1 MSEMTSRRFT
11 RTRVRALAAALGIAV
26 LAWAAAAAAQPDEA
40 IERYRAGY
48 GLLMKRDFRN
58 AAIELEAAAAIDSTY
73 DVALYALSRAHG
85 FLGNYIKAADA
96 LQAALRHGL
105 QKPPDRASR
114 SYVDSLRR
122 ALQPEAFDPLSNYR
136 GMLGGAYH
144 RSWIDSLRASRYQS
158 YAVGL
163 ADFYYRGGLVSR
175 QQRRFGEAIFH
186 LEQSLHHRPSDAW
199 LDSLD
204 AAFAGPLR
212 LLREGEARP
221 AWIDSLETARQLG
234 IRHRRHRAQT
244 YYTIGQC
251 HLSLRQPDAAVPALQ
266 QAVAVYPAY
275 PWPYVSLGRIHRQR
289 GELRKSAE
297 MFQKAIAV
305 DGSIVQAYSGLA
317 RVRLASDDLEG
328 AVRTLEKAVTVDP
341 EFSDGLVLLGTTLNH
356 LQRYEEAVGALKK
369 GVEVDPKNAEGH
381 YRLGEAYLG
390 IGKSRQAVQAAQ
402 AALRHRKDFYAAMVI
417 LADAHAELGE
427 IDSARRWYGEAA
439 KDSRQRDYCNHK
451 LQELDAA
458 EEEAEGR

>member
-1 MSEMTSRRFT
+1 MTLSRLT
-11 RTRVRALAAALGIAV
+11 RTRICVLAGALGITA
-26 LAWAAAAAAQPDEA
+26 LTWAAEASAQPDEA
-40 IERYRAGY
+40 IVRYRAGY
-48 GLLMKRDFRN
+48 NLLMKRDFRN
-58 AAIELEAAAAIDSTY
+58 ATIELEAAAAIDSTY

-105 QKPPDRASR
+105 QKPPDRAAR
-114 SYVDSLRR
+114 SYVDSLRK
-122 ALQPEAFDPLSNYR
+122 ALQPQAFNPLSNYR
-136 GMLGGAYH
+136 GMMGGMHH

-175 QQRRFGEAIFH
+175 QQRRFGEAIHH
-186 LEQSLHHRPSDAW
+186 LELSLRTRPGDAW
-199 LDSLD
+199 IDSLD

-221 AWIDSLETARQLG
+221 AWIDSLETARELG

-251 HLSLRQPDAAVPALQ
+251 HLSLRQPDAAVPALR
-266 QAVAVYPAY
+266 QAIVVYPDY

-289 GELRKSAE
+289 GESRKAAE

-317 RVRLASDDLEG
+317 RVRLASQDLEG
-328 AVRTLEKAVTVDP
+328 AVKTLEKAVAVDP
-341 EFSDGLVLLGTTLNH
+341 EYAEGLVLLGTTLNH
-356 LQRYEEAVGALKK
+356 LQRYDSAVTALKK
-369 GVEVDPKNAEGH
+369 AIEVDAKNAEAH
-381 YRLGEAYLG
+381 FRLAEAYFG
-390 IGKSRQAVQAAQ
+390 TGQSRPAIQAAR
-402 AALRHRKDFYAAMVI
+402 AAMRQRKDFYAAMVV
-417 LADAHAELGE
+417 LADAHADLGE
-427 IDSARRWYGEAA
+427 IEPARRWYGEAS

-451 LQELDAA
+451 LQELDAL
-458 EEEAEGR
+458 EEKAEGR

>member
-1 MSEMTSRRFT
+1 MTSSRFP
-11 RTRVRALAAALGIAV
+11 RTRGRPLAAALGIAAS
-26 LAWAAAAAAQPDEA
+26 AWAAAAAAQPDEA
-40 IERYRAGY
+40 IERYRSGY
-48 GLLMKRDFRN
+48 DLLMKRDFRN

-105 QKPPDRASR
+105 QKPPDRAPR
-114 SYVDSLRR
+114 SYVDSLRK
-122 ALQPEAFDPLSNYR
+122 ALQPQAFNPLSNYR
-136 GMLGGAYH
+136 GMLGGMYH
-144 RSWIDSLRASRYQS
+144 QSWIDSLRASRYQS

-163 ADFYYRGGLVSR
+163 ADFHYRGGLVSR
-175 QQRRFGEAIFH
+175 QQRRFGEAIHH
-186 LEQSLHHRPSDAW
+186 LELSLRNRPSDAW

-221 AWIDSLETARQLG
+221 AWIDSLEMARQLG

-244 YYTIGQC
+244 YYTIGLC
-251 HLSLRQPDAAVPALQ
+251 HLSLRQPDEAAPALRK
-266 QAVAVYPAY
+266 AIAVYPTY
-275 PWPYVSLGRIHRQR
+275 PWPYVSLGHIHRQR
-289 GELRKSAE
+289 GELRQSAQMYE
-297 MFQKAIAV
+297 KVIAV

-328 AVRTLEKAVTVDP
+328 AVRTLEKAVAVDP
-341 EFSDGLVLLGTTLNH
+341 EYADGLLLLGTAQNQ
-356 LQRYEEAVGALKK
+356 LQRYEEAAAALKK
-369 GVEVDPKNAEGH
+369 AVEVDAKNAEAH

-390 IGKSRQAVQAAQ
+390 TGQYRLAAGAAQ
-402 AALRHRKDFYAAMVI
+402 KAVRHKKEFYAAMVV

-427 IDSARRWYGEAA
+427 IEEARRWYTKAS
-439 KDSRQRDYCNHK
+439 KDSRQRDYCNHR

-458 EEEAEGR
+458 QAEAEGR

>member
-1 MSEMTSRRFT
+1 MTSSRFT
-11 RTRVRALAAALGIAV
+11 RTRFRAVAAALGIAA
-26 LAWAAAAAAQPDEA
+26 LAWAAAASAQPDEA
-40 IERYRAGY
+40 IVHYRAGY
-48 GLLMKRDFRN
+48 DLLMKRDFRN

-73 DVALYALSRAHG
+73 DVALYGLSRAHG

-105 QKPPDRASR
+105 QKPPDRAPR
-114 SYVDSLRR
+114 SYVDSLRK
-122 ALQPEAFDPLSNYR
+122 ALQPEAFNPLSNYR
-136 GMLGGAYH
+136 GMLGGMRH

-158 YAVGL
+158 FAVGL

-175 QQRRFGEAIFH
+175 QQRRFGEAINH
-186 LEQSLHHRPSDAW
+186 LELSLHHRPSDAW

-204 AAFAGPLR
+204 VAFAGPLR

-251 HLSLRQPDAAVPALQ
+251 HLSLRQPNAAVPALR
-266 QAVAVYPAY
+266 QAIAVYQAY
-275 PWPYVSLGRIHRQR
+275 PWPYLSLGHIHRQR
-289 GELRKSAE
+289 GELRQAAE
-297 MFQKAIAV
+297 MYEKAIAV

-317 RVRLASDDLEG
+317 RVRLASQDLEG
-328 AVRTLEKAVTVDP
+328 AVKTLEKAVSVDP
-341 EFSDGLVLLGTTLNH
+341 EYSDGLVLLGTTLNH
-356 LQRYEEAVGALKK
+356 LQRYEEAVSALKK
-369 GVEVDPKNAEGH
+369 AVEIDAKSAEGH
-381 YRLGEAYLG
+381 YRLGEAHLG
-390 IGKSRQAVQAAQ
+390 IGQYREAARAAK
-402 AALRHRKDFYAAMVI
+402 AALRHRKDFYAAMVV

-427 IDSARRWYGEAA
+427 IDTARRWYKEGS

-451 LQELDAA
+451 LQELDAL
-458 EEEAEGR
+458 EDKNEGR

>member
-1 MSEMTSRRFT
+1 MTSRRFS
-11 RTRVRALAAALGIAV
+11 RTGARALAALGIAA
-26 LAWAAAAAAQPDEA
+26 LSWAAAAAAQPDEA
-40 IERYRAGY
+40 IAHYRAGY
-48 GLLMKRDFRN
+48 DLLMKRDFRN
-58 AAIELEAAAAIDSTY
+58 ASFELEKAAAIDSTY

-85 FLGNYIKAADA
+85 FLGDYIKAAEA

-105 QKPPDRASR
+105 QKPPDRAPR
-114 SYVDSLRR
+114 SYVDSLRK
-122 ALQPEAFDPLSNYR
+122 ALQPEAFNPLSNYR
-136 GMLGGAYH
+136 GMLGGMYH

-175 QQRRFGEAIFH
+175 QQRRFGEAINH
-186 LEQSLHHRPSDAW
+186 LELSLRNRPSDAW

-251 HLSLRQPDAAVPALQ
+251 HLSLRQPDAAASALR
-266 QAVAVYPAY
+266 QAIAVYPAY

-317 RVRLASDDLEG
+317 RVRLATQDLEG
-328 AVRTLEKAVTVDP
+328 AVKPLEKAVAVDP
-341 EFSDGLVLLGTTLNH
+341 EFADGLVLLGTTLNH
-356 LQRYEEAVGALKK
+356 LQRYEEAVTVLKK
-369 GVEVDPKNAEGH
+369 AVEVDAKKAQTAEAH
-381 YRLGEAYLG
+381 YRLAVAYFG
-390 IGKSRQAVQAAQ
+390 TGQSRQAVQAAK
-402 AALRHRKDFYAAMVI
+402 AALRQRKDFYAPMVV
-417 LADAHAELGE
+417 LADAHADLGE
-427 IDSARRWYGEAA
+427 IDSARRWYGEAS

-451 LQELDAA
+451 LQELDAL
-458 EEEAEGR
+458 EDKTEGR

>member
-1 MSEMTSRRFT
+1 MTLSRFT
-11 RTRVRALAAALGIAV
+11 RTRARVLAGALGIAA
-26 LAWAAAAAAQPDEA
+26 LTWAAEASAQPDEA
-40 IERYRAGY
+40 VERYRAGY

-105 QKPPDRASR
+105 QKPPDRAAR
-114 SYVDSLRR
+114 SYVDSLRK
-122 ALQPEAFDPLSNYR
+122 ALQPQAFNPLSNYR
-136 GMLGGAYH
+136 GMMGGMHH

-175 QQRRFGEAIFH
+175 QQRRFGEAIHH
-186 LEQSLHHRPSDAW
+186 LELSLRNRPSDAW

-212 LLREGEARP
+212 HLREGQARP
-221 AWIDSLETARQLG
+221 AWIDSLETARELG

-251 HLSLRQPDAAVPALQ
+251 HLSLRQPDAAVPALR
-266 QAVAVYPAY
+266 QAIAVYPSY
-275 PWPYVSLGRIHRQR
+275 PWPFVSLGRIHRQR
-289 GELRKSAE
+289 GESRQAAE

-317 RVRLASDDLEG
+317 RVRLASQDLEG
-328 AVRTLEKAVTVDP
+328 AVKTLEKAVAVDP
-341 EFSDGLVLLGTTLNH
+341 EYAEGLVMLGTTLNH
-356 LQRYEEAVGALKK
+356 LQRYDSAVTALKK
-369 GVEVDPKNAEGH
+369 AVEVDAKNAEAH
-381 YRLGEAYLG
+381 FRLAEAYFG
-390 IGKSRQAVQAAQ
+390 TGQSRQAVQAAR
-402 AALRHRKDFYAAMVI
+402 AAMRQRKDFYAAMVV
-417 LADAHAELGE
+417 LADAHADLGE
-427 IDSARRWYGEAA
+427 IDSARRWYGEAS

-451 LQELDAA
+451 LQELDAL
-458 EEEAEGR
+458 EEETEGR